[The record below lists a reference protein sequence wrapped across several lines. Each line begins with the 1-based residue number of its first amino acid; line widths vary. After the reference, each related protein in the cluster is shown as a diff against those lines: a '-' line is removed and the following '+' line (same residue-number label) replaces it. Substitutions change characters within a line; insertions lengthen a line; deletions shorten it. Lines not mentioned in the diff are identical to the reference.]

1 MTPAWLEPDW
11 PAPPGVRAATT
22 LRTGGVSPPPWHALN
37 LGDHVGDDPARVAQ
51 NRRLLGEALGL
62 PEAPAWLAQVH
73 GREVLRLEGA
83 TLPAERVADGA
94 VTGRPGRVL
103 AVLTADCLP
112 VLFCS
117 ADGRRIGVAHAGWRG
132 LADGVLEATLPRWA
146 CPRRAVLA
154 WIGPG
159 IGAAAYEVGAE
170 VRDACLAAGR
180 MRRRASPRGGP
191 GAGSSTSPGW
201 RGGASR
207 RSASRRSMAGSGAL
221 TPSRRASTRTGAT
234 APPGRP
240 GGWRR
245 CSGST
250 PVRGLVRGPGR
261 RLRVR
266 GRTMAGFPSLRNLY
280 ALGEPRHV
288 PAAAPQPA
296 EAPRALP
303 MATRQRGREAPR
315 RCQWRRGSGGGTS
328 QVRRAHKDF

>member
-1 MTPAWLEPDW
+1 VARARL
-11 PAPPGVRAATT
+11 ARAAGVRAATT

-62 PEAPAWLAQVH
+62 PEAPAWLSQVH

-132 LADGVLEATLPRWA
+132 LADGVLEATFAALGAPA
-146 CPRRAVLA
+146 AEVLA

-180 MRRRASPRGGP
+180 MPRKASPRGGP

-207 RSASRRSMAGSGAL
+207 RSASRGPRRAVVHACRPGAL
-221 TPSRRASTRTGAT
+221 LLAPARRRRRADRADGDA
-234 APPGRP
+234 ALDRP
-240 GGWRR
+240 RSAAW
-245 CSGST
+245 SG
-250 PVRGLVRGPGR
+250 
-261 RLRVR
+261 
-266 GRTMAGFPSLRNLY
+266 
-280 ALGEPRHV
+280 PR
-288 PAAAPQPA
+288 
-296 EAPRALP
+296 
-303 MATRQRGREAPR
+303 
-315 RCQWRRGSGGGTS
+315 S
-328 QVRRAHKDF
+328 